1 MLEWLVE
8 FHVADDPDRFAG
20 QEARITGFVSRDSA
34 LRPDQVRLSRFLLSC
49 CVADAMAIAIVAEA
63 AELALVPDDQWL
75 TVRGRFTVAEI
86 GGERM
91 PILVAVDV
99 EPIDP
104 PPVPY
109 LYY

>member
-1 MLEWLVE
+1 MS
-8 FHVADDPDRFAG
+8 
-20 QEARITGFVSRDSA
+20 TTSTST
-34 LRPDQVRLSRFLLSC
+34 
-49 CVADAMAIAIVAEA
+49 DAMPIAIVAEA

-75 TVRGRFTVAEI
+75 TVTGRFTVAEI

-99 EPIDP
+99 EQIDP